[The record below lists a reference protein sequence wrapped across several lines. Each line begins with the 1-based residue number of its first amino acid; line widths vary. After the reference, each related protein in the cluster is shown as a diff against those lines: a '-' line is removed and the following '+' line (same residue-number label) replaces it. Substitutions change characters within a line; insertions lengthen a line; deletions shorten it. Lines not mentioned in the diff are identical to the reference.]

1 MTDKTELQVERE
13 REGDFGVKKSTRPHS
28 LSRLPRLKLVWIGTC
43 ENERE
48 RGGAEA
54 RGKDERNQMR
64 ARVAGCESLRPM
76 SPSSVVLSPSS
87 AVGLMMRA
95 PRFTNCRVERVRRA
109 SRVGR
114 GEEMRG
120 CDDCREP
127 EGEIERRPPR
137 LPPRVKRARLLS
149 EKTNRILTS
158 IHVLYLRVCVRAS
171 PRSRCLCRDGR
182 KGEPDL
188 FSCAAKPT

>member
-1 MTDKTELQVERE
+1 M
-13 REGDFGVKKSTRPHS
+13 KKSTRPHS

-43 ENERE
+43 ENVQR
-48 RGGAEA
+48 RSGSA
-54 RGKDERNQMR
+54 GKGR
-64 ARVAGCESLRPM
+64 AKSNAGTCRWLRVAATDVAFVGRPFAEQR
-76 SPSSVVLSPSS
+76 SWVNDASTEIHELP
-87 AVGLMMRA
+87 
-95 PRFTNCRVERVRRA
+95 RRA
-109 SRVGR
+109 IRRAGKVGR

-149 EKTNRILTS
+149 ETTNRILTS

>member
-1 MTDKTELQVERE
+1 
-13 REGDFGVKKSTRPHS
+13 
-28 LSRLPRLKLVWIGTC
+28 
-43 ENERE
+43 
-48 RGGAEA
+48 
-54 RGKDERNQMR
+54 
-64 ARVAGCESLRPM
+64 
-76 SPSSVVLSPSS
+76 
-87 AVGLMMRA
+87 MRA
-95 PRFTNCRVERVRRA
+95 PRFTNCRVEGVRRG
-109 SRVGR
+109 SMVGR

-188 FSCAAKPT
+188 FSCAAKPTLQGKVCQRRLGVSNPFPIPTSPVPHTLLPSPVPVSVVQRAQSSQEGNKADFEWNRERPRLRRVNRLLVLPPDRR